1 MSFQY
6 LLKVLAIAV
15 LLLWSNQFI
24 GLSQEETFF
33 KISDE
38 SRIYLDGE
46 ATLRSWN
53 CEATVVIGLL
63 EINISPD
70 ILLPLLSYVEQP
82 PASDPN
88 DSKLH
93 HATRKSSFVAAY
105 LEIPI
110 RSLDCGDRF
119 MEKDL
124 RKALKEKYYP
134 LIRYEYL
141 SLKHVTRA
149 PECRGLCLEVE
160 GIFELAGVKKVMVMD
175 FILSK
180 VGTSHLR
187 MRGNHMFRMTEFG
200 IIPPTALFGLLRAYE
215 DVNVI
220 FDISLDIEK

>member
-1 MSFQY
+1 MNFQFS
-6 LLKVLAIAV
+6 LKVLAITAPFFLSSHV
-15 LLLWSNQFI
+15 M

-46 ATLRSWN
+46 ATLRSWS

-70 ILLPLLSYVEQP
+70 TLLPLLSYVEQAP
-82 PASDPN
+82 PSDP
-88 DSKLH
+88 DDLRLH
-93 HATRKSSFVAAY
+93 HAAKKSSFVSAY
-105 LEIPI
+105 LEIPV

-124 RKALKEKYYP
+124 RRALKEKYYP

-187 MRGNHMFRMTEFG
+187 LRGNHIFRMTEFG